1 MKVKEFIEMWA
12 DGTHN
17 DVDVYDDVCEEI
29 GIAYCGG
36 IKLTKKGEEEFEDIL
51 DYEIDPDE
59 EDYIAIIHV
68 DDEEGIWQKKLKK
81 AKQFFYSAAGY
92 CADEDFQKWFIEVG

>member
-1 MKVKEFIEMWA
+1 MKVREFIEMWA

-29 GIAYCGG
+29 GIAYCGE
-36 IKLTKKGEEEFEDIL
+36 IKLTEEGKKEFEEVL
-51 DYEIDPDE
+51 DYDIDVDE
-59 EDYIAIIHV
+59 ESNVAVIHV
-68 DDEEGIWQKKLKK
+68 DDKEGIWQKKLKK

-92 CADEDFQKWFIEVG
+92 CADEDYQKWFVEVG

>member
-12 DGTHN
+12 DGTHS
-17 DVDVYDDVCEEI
+17 DVDVYDDVCDEI
-29 GIAYCGG
+29 RIAYCGG
-36 IKLTKKGEEEFEDIL
+36 IKLTKKGEEEFEDVL

-59 EDYIAIIHV
+59 ENYIAIIHV

-92 CADEDFQKWFIEVG
+92 CADEDYQKWFVEVE

>member
-1 MKVKEFIEMWA
+1 MKVKEFIEMWS
-12 DGTHN
+12 DGTHS
-17 DVDVYDDVCEEI
+17 DVDVYDDVCDEI
-29 GIAYCGG
+29 GIAYCGE
-36 IKLTKKGEEEFEDIL
+36 IKLTKEGKKEFKDVL

-59 EDYIAIIHV
+59 EHCIAIIHV

-92 CADEDFQKWFIEVG
+92 CADEDYQKWFAEA

>member
-12 DGTHN
+12 DGTHS

-36 IKLTKKGEEEFEDIL
+36 IKLTKKGKEEFEDVL

-59 EDYIAIIHV
+59 ENYIAIIHV

-92 CADEDFQKWFIEVG
+92 CADEDYQKWFVEVE

>member
-29 GIAYCGG
+29 GIAYCGE
-36 IKLTKKGEEEFEDIL
+36 IKLTKEGKEEFEDVL

-59 EDYIAIIHV
+59 ENYIAIIHV

-92 CADEDFQKWFIEVG
+92 CADEDYQKWFAEA